1 MKIDGLTRRIV
12 GTIRRH
18 DMIRS
23 GDRVAIAISGGSDSV
38 ALALTLRV
46 VADASP
52 LNFEIAGL
60 VHLNHGLRGD
70 EAARDEAFCRA
81 LAARLGWPIE
91 VGHVD
96 AGAAARAAGRS
107 IEATARDLRD
117 EFFRDAASTLNGT
130 SLATGHTLDDQAE
143 TVLLRLLRGTSSRGL
158 TGIRPK
164 RGRLIRPLL
173 ECRRRELR
181 DWLAAAGEPFCE
193 DSSNRDESIARN
205 RVRHQLMPRIEQ
217 MAPGGVR
224 ALARAASL
232 AADDERYLAQAAA
245 EAAAHIVTTRGQRVS
260 IDAKA
265 ISAVPPAL
273 ARRLVRQA
281 IEDVAPRAAVTSRHL
296 DAVLALAAADKAHG
310 RLDLPKLRVT
320 HAGGRITIEAAD
332 GRAAVSIE
340 RGGPTAQPL
349 PVPGTVDLAQSGW
362 RVVASTEH
370 APPAALASGR
380 GDVATVQVDP
390 AQLPLAVR
398 TWRPGDRFK
407 PLGASGRRKV
417 QDLFVDRK
425 VTRADRH
432 RTPIVVDARGQIVW
446 VAGLAIAHEC
456 RVTSPEAGMVILK
469 LKTVEAE

>member
-1 MKIDGLTRRIV
+1 MKLDALTRRILA
-12 GTIRRH
+12 TIRRH
-18 DMIRS
+18 DMIRG

-38 ALALTLRV
+38 ALALTLR
-46 VADASP
+46 AIAASGR
-52 LNFEIAGL
+52 LNFAIAGL

-70 EAARDEAFCRA
+70 EAARDEVFCRA

-117 EFFRDAASTLNGT
+117 EFFRDAAATLKYT

-143 TVLLRLLRGTSSRGL
+143 TVLLRLLRGASSRGL

-173 ECRRRELR
+173 ERRRQELR
-181 DWLAAAGEPFCE
+181 DWLDAAGEPFCE

-205 RVRHQLMPRIEQ
+205 RLRHQLMPRIEEI
-217 MAPGGVR
+217 APGGVR
-224 ALARAASL
+224 AIGRAAAL
-232 AADDERYLAQAAA
+232 AADDERYLARAAA
-245 EAAAHIVTTRGQRVS
+245 ETAAHIVTAHGRHVS

-273 ARRLVRQA
+273 ARRVLRQA
-281 IEDVAPRAAVTSRHL
+281 IEGVSPRAAIGARHL

-310 RLDLPKLRVT
+310 QLDLPRLRAT
-320 HAGGRITIEAAD
+320 RAGGRVTVEVVAAA
-332 GRAAVSIE
+332 RAASGTDAAVA
-340 RGGPTAQPL
+340 PQPL
-349 PVPGTVDLAQSGW
+349 TVPGSVDLGQTGW
-362 RVVASTEH
+362 RVVAARGQVSQVE
-370 APPAALASGR
+370 LSSGR
-380 GDVATVQVDP
+380 GDVATLQIEP
-390 AQLPLAVR
+390 ARLPLAVR

-407 PLGASGRRKV
+407 PLGAAGRRKV

-469 LKTVEAE
+469 LKTIEAE

>member
-1 MKIDGLTRRIV
+1 
-12 GTIRRH
+12 
-18 DMIRS
+18 MIRA

-46 VADASP
+46 IAAQSP

-81 LAARLGWPIE
+81 FAARLGWPIE

-107 IEATARDLRD
+107 IEAAARDLRD
-117 EFFRDAASTLNGT
+117 EFFRDAAAALTCS
-130 SLATGHTLDDQAE
+130 SVATGHTLDDQAE
-143 TVLLRLLRGTSSRGL
+143 TVLLRLLRGAGSRGL

-173 ECRRRELR
+173 ESRRHELR
-181 DWLAAAGEPFCE
+181 AWLAAAGEPFCE
-193 DSSNRDESIARN
+193 DSSNRDESIPRN
-205 RVRHQLMPRIEQ
+205 RVRHQLVPRIEQ
-217 MAPGGVR
+217 IAPGGVR

-232 AADDERYLAQAAA
+232 ASDDEQYLARAAA
-245 EAAAHIVTTRGQRVS
+245 QAAAHIVTTDGQCVS

-265 ISAVPPAL
+265 ISAVPRAL
-273 ARRLVRQA
+273 ARRAVRQA
-281 IEDVAPRAAVTSRHL
+281 IEDVAPRAAIGARHL

-310 RLDLPKLRVT
+310 RLDLPRLRAT
-320 HAGGRITIEAAD
+320 RAGARVMVEVVAAAR
-332 GRAAVSIE
+332 GAASAAAPDV
-340 RGGPTAQPL
+340 AMQPL
-349 PVPGTVDLAQSGW
+349 TVPGSVDLGQTGW
-362 RVVASTEH
+362 QVVATTGQVPM
-370 APPAALASGR
+370 ADLASGR
-380 GDVATVQVDP
+380 GAVAMVQVEP
-390 AQLPLAVR
+390 ARLPLAVR

-407 PLGASGRRKV
+407 PLGSSGRRKV

-432 RTPIVVDARGQIVW
+432 RTPIVVDASGQIVW

-469 LKTVEAE
+469 LKTVEVE